1 MIYVNLTA
9 GERVEKFYT
18 GIIQDSMG
26 LGREFTF
33 KGNFVISEGYI
44 SLENDEQRDY
54 FDVREITDGDT
65 FTRLTQK
72 EIQALDLYNTIE
84 DYLNSKE
91 EV

>member
-1 MIYVNLTA
+1 
-9 GERVEKFYT
+9 
-18 GIIQDSMG
+18 MG

-33 KGNFVISEGYI
+33 KGNFGISEGYI

-54 FDVREITDGDT
+54 FDVREITDVDK

-84 DYLNSKE
+84 DYLNNKE